1 MKDTRQEQRQT
12 AGFLIFHFSFLPSAP
27 APASSFLPSAH
38 RSFAEGSPIS
48 YTSALPIAPGSHFP
62 LVAARGP
69 DLQLFSKVVFMFDL
83 AKDQTTLNERAILRK
98 LRVWIVALG
107 AACLLAG
114 IGVGAM
120 LSGRPTVAQNE
131 VQIAHAPEALS
142 ASFAE
147 IARRVEPAVVNIET
161 ITSAPEIADK
171 DNEDKDDQLSNNPLL
186 DMFRRQARRPSR
198 GVGSGFIVSS
208 KGYILTNEHVVEG
221 STRIIVGLQSGEKY
235 RGRVIGIDEE
245 TDVAVVKIDAAQDLP
260 TVTLGDSN
268 AAQVGDWVLA
278 IGSPFGLDQTVTAG
292 IISKKER
299 ETPFFTNFQRF
310 LQTDAAINRGNSGG
324 PLVNMRGEVIGINS
338 QIATSTGDYNGI
350 GFALPA
356 VEANFVYRQILA
368 QGKVRRGFLGVT
380 LESVK
385 DEFARVYGLPEAKG
399 AIIMDVQ
406 PTKDG
411 QPTPAAKAGMQS
423 NDIITE
429 FNGQPVASAQDLIQ
443 KVAGSPV
450 GVSAAF
456 TFLRD
461 RDGKLEKLTANV
473 VLGERPKLQPLG
485 EPDDSAPKVTEKES
499 DPKGNGLHLGVT
511 LAELTQQL
519 IADKKLT
526 GVRGLYVKEVDPNGL
541 AAEVRGTGGQQAL
554 DIGDVITRINRV
566 PVTTLADFQRVL
578 SGLKAGDPIVLQVSR
593 FVRDRV
599 TTRIIQFTYQ

>member
-1 MKDTRQEQRQT
+1 
-12 AGFLIFHFSFLPSAP
+12 
-27 APASSFLPSAH
+27 
-38 RSFAEGSPIS
+38 
-48 YTSALPIAPGSHFP
+48 
-62 LVAARGP
+62 
-69 DLQLFSKVVFMFDL
+69 MFDL
-83 AKDQTTLNERAILRK
+83 VKNQTTLNERAILRK
-98 LRVWIVALG
+98 LRVWIIALG

-120 LSGRPTVAQNE
+120 LSGRPIVAQNE

-161 ITSAPEIADK
+161 ITAATDVADK
-171 DNEDKDDQLSNNPLL
+171 NNEDKDDQLPNNPLL
-186 DMFRRQARRPSR
+186 EMYRRQARRPTR
-198 GVGSGFIVSS
+198 GVGSGFIVSP

-221 STRIIVGLQSGEKY
+221 SSRIIVGLQSGEKY

-245 TDVAVVKIDAAQDLP
+245 TDVAVVKIDAPQDLP

-268 AAQVGDWVLA
+268 ATQVGDWVLA

-299 ETPFFTNFQRF
+299 ETPLFTNFQRF

-324 PLVNMRGEVIGINS
+324 PLVNMHGEVIGINS

-368 QGKVRRGFLGVT
+368 QGKVRRGYLGVT
-380 LESVK
+380 LDSVK
-385 DEFARVYGLPEAKG
+385 DEFARVYGLSEAKG

-429 FNGQPVASAQDLIQ
+429 FNGQPVATAQDLIQ
-443 KVAGSPV
+443 KVAATPV
-450 GVSAAF
+450 GESAAF

-461 RDGKLEKLTANV
+461 RDGKLEKMSANV
-473 VLGERPKLQPLG
+473 VLGERPKPQQLG
-485 EPDDSAPKVTEKES
+485 EPLAPAPKTENNAP
-499 DPKGNGLHLGVT
+499 DPKGNGLHLGIT

-519 IADKKLT
+519 MADKHLT

-541 AAEVRGTGGQQAL
+541 AAEVRGAGGQQSL
-554 DIGDVITRINRV
+554 DAGDVITRINRL

-578 SGLKAGDPIVLQVSR
+578 NGLKAGDPIVLQVSR

-599 TTRIIQFTYQ
+599 TTRIVQFTYQ